1 MLTGCYSLSA
11 NNVGWGDVHGIMD
24 GSLLQRQFP
33 INQIVTDCKTLPL
46 PEIVAGIGVCGHSDS
61 DSRQA
66 DRPKRFNHAAHQN
79 RANAPTAHVGVDRRV
94 VDARSSSV
102 VAGKNRANNPSIIV
116 LGCETGVGIAFEKR
130 LYRILAIVYILHS
143 ET

>member
-1 MLTGCYSLSA
+1 MVAAPRNERIGPRHRCCLRVHGRGGMLTGCYSLSA

-46 PEIVAGIGVCGHSDS
+46 PEIVAGIVVCGHSDS

-66 DRPKRFNHAAHQN
+66 DRTKRFNHAAHQN
-79 RANAPTAHVGVDRRV
+79 
-94 VDARSSSV
+94 
-102 VAGKNRANNPSIIV
+102 
-116 LGCETGVGIAFEKR
+116 
-130 LYRILAIVYILHS
+130 
-143 ET
+143 